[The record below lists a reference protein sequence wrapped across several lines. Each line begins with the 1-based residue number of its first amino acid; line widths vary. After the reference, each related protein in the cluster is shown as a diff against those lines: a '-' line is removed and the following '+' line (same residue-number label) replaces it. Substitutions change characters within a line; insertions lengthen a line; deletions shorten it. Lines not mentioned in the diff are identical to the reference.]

1 MHYAQLHGRVRKDA
15 RYGIGKTFKAVHAGD
30 EYVPDATALE
40 IGQDTQPEVCALAFG
55 YVHAQQLLSAIG

>member
-40 IGQDTQPEVCALAFG
+40 IGQDTQPEVCAL
-55 YVHAQQLLSAIG
+55 